1 MGGAGPVASNLLY
14 STIIEICQ
22 KQYGSNDYHEFPE
35 IILESYPFT
44 RGDRENIRQDIAL
57 CFAKLKRA
65 GAELFSIASHSFH
78 GCLPDVSA
86 MTFVSLVQESLAE
99 ASARHIS
106 RPLIIAAQATI
117 DLKLYEQ
124 KGFQCVYPSEQDQK
138 LVQTMIREIA
148 GGVVTNGQRLKLA
161 GIIESFQKQS
171 LVDGVIIACT
181 ELPLIHR
188 KFPLS
193 GFVELPIIDTVEV
206 LAQRLL
212 VLSQSTGL

>member
-1 MGGAGPVASNLLY
+1 MTFLEAAACTNEGYAMESCHLSTRHRYTDYVARQMALY
-14 STIIEICQ
+14 WWNCSVAE
-22 KQYGSNDYHEFPE
+22 
-35 IILESYPFT
+35 
-44 RGDRENIRQDIAL
+44 
-57 CFAKLKRA
+57 
-65 GAELFSIASHSFH
+65 AELFSIASHSFH

-86 MTFVSLVQESLAE
+86 MSFVNLVLESLDE

-106 RPLIIAAQATI
+106 RPLVLAAQTTI

-124 KGFQCVYPSEQDQK
+124 TGCLCVYPSQQDQQHI
-138 LVQTMIREIA
+138 QTMIREIA
-148 GGVVTNGQRLKLA
+148 EGAVTNDQRLKLA

-193 GFVELPIIDTVEV
+193 EFVELPIIDTVEV
-206 LAQRLL
+206 LARRLL
-212 VLSQSTGL
+212 VLSQSTGY